1 MKYEAFTNSGEST
14 NKPVSKKNMGDGDR
28 AIRIIAAGLI
38 LILYLLD
45 VMPGIVGIILLVFAA
60 VLLLTSFAGFCPLYK
75 LFGINTCKYKK
86 A

>member
-1 MKYEAFTNSGEST
+1 M
-14 NKPVSKKNMGDGDR
+14 KKNLGDGDR
-28 AIRIIAAGLI
+28 AIRIVIAGLI

-45 VMPGIVGIILLVFAA
+45 ILPGIAGTILLIFAG